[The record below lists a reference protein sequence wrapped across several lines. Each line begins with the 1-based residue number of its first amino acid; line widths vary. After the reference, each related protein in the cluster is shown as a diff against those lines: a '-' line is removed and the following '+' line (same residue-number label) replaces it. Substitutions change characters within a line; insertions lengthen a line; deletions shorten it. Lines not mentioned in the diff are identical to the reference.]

1 MPGSGSPTVRR
12 RELGALLRDLRNG
25 HGWTV
30 DQVAEQLMV
39 SPSKVS
45 RLETGQRG
53 ASPRD
58 IRDLSQLYNLN
69 DEQRQQLMDLA
80 LEGRQRA
87 FWQQK
92 NVRSSTY
99 IGLESEASLI
109 RDAGI
114 GLVPGLLQTAD
125 YSRAVLRAIRPEL
138 TEAEVEQRLSVRLQR
153 QHLLTAPGSLIFQTV
168 IDQAVLHRVVSPE
181 RVMRS
186 QIEHLLEVSENPNV
200 DIRVVPFSAGL
211 LPSNTNKFI
220 ILSFDAPALPT
231 IVYVE
236 HMTADVYL
244 EHAEDV
250 EAYEATF
257 SIMQEIA
264 ATPEETRDLF
274 RAAAAALGDPN

>member
-58 IRDLSQLYNLN
+58 IRDLSQLYSLD

-80 LEGRQRA
+80 SEGRQRA

-138 TEAEVEQRLSVRLQR
+138 TEAEVEQRLTVRLQR

-168 IDQAVLHRVVSPE
+168 IDEAVLHRVVSPGP
-181 RVMRS
+181 VMRS
-186 QIEHLLEVSENPNV
+186 QIEHLLEVSEYPNV

-220 ILSFDAPALPT
+220 ILSFDAPALAT

-250 EAYEATF
+250 DAYEATF
-257 SIMQEIA
+257 GIMQEMA
-264 ATPEETRDLF
+264 ATPEETRDRF
-274 RAAAAALGDPN
+274 RAAAGALRA